1 MDIQVIFN
9 GEGVVYYV
17 CSYIC
22 KFEFDE
28 FKNVLGYFIYGI
40 FDFNLSILRYVRLL
54 KIGFIVLCYRW
65 MSSQEVVYRLS
76 NLNLIY
82 ISRRF
87 MYLNICQLYKRFKIL
102 RSRKEIDELLD
113 NCINVFEMNIYDY
126 YQYCFNNLNNLLLYR
141 FCLWYEKIF
150 LG

>member
-9 GEGVVYYV
+9 GEGVVYNV

-28 FKNVLGYFIYGI
+28 LKNVLGYFIYGI
-40 FDFNLSILRYVRLL
+40 FNFNLSILRYVRLL

-87 MYLNICQLYKRFKIL
+87 MYLNIRFKIL
-102 RSRKEIDELLD
+102 RRRKEIDELLD